1 MEEFMAMPAD
11 GNETSENMMVTGV
24 EELSISLEANLDL
37 GSEAAGKSVVA
48 KIISKRPIF
57 NGLLRSVLGKKWKL
71 APGWKLQ
78 EVGNKTFI
86 LRLTKK
92 AEAELIVKNGPW
104 AVCDGFLVVKP
115 MPEDGRWGLVD
126 MDSSPIWVR
135 VYVVPPRFWTQKNA
149 TAIANKIGL
158 VISIDRMWRNGFPS
172 NEYIRLRVS
181 ISLLKPLFVGL
192 FLPMEEGGVDRD
204 TLAIKAAAGGT
215 LVEKNVVVPAQ
226 GHSGP
231 QEKGLYVH
239 EMEGQKDVVVGKR
252 IASDMKVGGPI
263 IFSNSGEKG
272 KEIADVEESKVSHLA
287 MVFNVVLDPRAQ
299 LAHKDSRPNRK
310 GCGIIIKSNEE
321 VGKKASVSGASGPGK
336 KRRLEGLH
344 DPALEIISEPTS
356 ARELNGGL
364 KKLCSEPSKN

>member
-78 EVGNKTFI
+78 EIGNKTFI

-92 AEAELIVKNGPW
+92 AEAELIVENGPW

-135 VYVVPPRFWTQKNA
+135 VYEVPPRFWTQKNA
-149 TAIANKIGL
+149 TTIANKIGL

-172 NEYIRLRVS
+172 NEYIRLR
-181 ISLLKPLFVGL
+181 
-192 FLPMEEGGVDRD
+192 
-204 TLAIKAAAGGT
+204 
-215 LVEKNVVVPAQ
+215 

-287 MVFNVVLDPRAQ
+287 MVFNVVLDPRAK
-299 LAHKDSRPNRK
+299 LAHKASRPNRK

-321 VGKKASVSGASGPGK
+321 VGKKASVSEASGPGK

-344 DPALEIISEPTS
+344 DPALELISEPTS

-364 KKLCSEPSKN
+364 KKLCSEPSKKLSSSKKRY